1 MKLLILALLLS
12 TTAAFAQS
20 HTNRFTRIAQQADAM
35 FDLHYCVLMADG
47 IKVSNGIGLDCNDVI
62 DDAKKVGVTELEVE
76 EQIIESLKQS
86 TINKLENCAK
96 KNLVQ
101 REVSC
106 EALKSRATKLGLSE
120 EEINADL
127 GFLTSFL

>member
-20 HTNRFTRIAQQADAM
+20 HTNRFTRIAQQAD
-35 FDLHYCVLMADG
+35 G
-47 IKVSNGIGLDCNDVI
+47 IKVSNGIDGILWEGLDCNDVI
-62 DDAKKVGVTELEVE
+62 DDAKKVGVTEIEVE

-101 REVSC
+101 KEVSC
-106 EALKSRATKLGLSE
+106 EALKSRASKLGLSE